1 MTHGVQAHGQWAC
14 GTGLRNVQQASPEAE
29 SHTQRRLSQV
39 PGLHSKWV
47 LSHLARA
54 VTHLGANQ
62 VFSPIAAS
70 VVGSRYPVTIE
81 KGSGG

>member
-1 MTHGVQAHGQWAC
+1 MSLDTHLFTFGQMFSAAEWITSKQSVER
-14 GTGLRNVQQASPEAE
+14 GT
-29 SHTQRRLSQV
+29 
-39 PGLHSKWV
+39 KWV